1 MAFRPKIPGLQL
13 RAQPRIH
20 TVFPC
25 RPSRRRHLPGIM
37 PKTALAIKTG
47 KGSLQSAFDCVFSN
61 MIEFESVAH
70 QAWRLIH
77 GKTKPRGSLG
87 KLEALA
93 AQIAAVQG
101 SLAIEMERT
110 ALIVFMADHGIVKAG
125 VSAWP
130 QAITLEMARNFLA
143 GGAAATAFARKFDIP
158 VTLVDAGMCE
168 PMAHPQ
174 LLDRRIGSGTANFAH
189 GPAMTAAQC
198 ETALG
203 RGRKLARE
211 TPCDV
216 LCLGEMGI
224 GNTSS
229 AAMLAHKLLG
239 LPLPELIG
247 PGAGLDAGG
256 VARKRAVL
264 RKAAART
271 PARLEPVRAMA
282 EYGGFEIAM
291 LAGAMLGAAQSRRL
305 VLVDGFIA
313 TAAALAALQLESEC
327 RASLVFSHE
336 SAEPGHRLMLEAISA
351 EPLLQLDLRL
361 GEGTGALLAWPLL
374 RAAGAILS
382 GMASFE
388 DAGVSGKLP

>member
-1 MAFRPKIPGLQL
+1 M
-13 RAQPRIH
+13 
-20 TVFPC
+20 TE
-25 RPSRRRHLPGIM
+25 S
-37 PKTALAIKTG
+37 
-47 KGSLQSAFDCVFSN
+47 
-61 MIEFESVAH
+61 ESVMH

-101 SLAIEMERT
+101 STAPVMERA
-110 ALIVFMADHGIVKAG
+110 ALIVFIADHGIAKAG

-130 QAITLEMARNFLA
+130 QAVTREMARNFLA
-143 GGAAATAFARKFDIP
+143 GGAAATAFARKLDIP

-174 LLDRRIGSGTANFAH
+174 LLDRRMGPGAADFSQ

-198 ETALG
+198 ETALDHG
-203 RGRKLARE
+203 GKLARE
-211 TPCDV
+211 TPCDA

-239 LPLPELIG
+239 LPLPGLIG

-256 VARKRAVL
+256 VAHKRAVL

-271 PARLEPVRAMA
+271 PARLEPARAMA

-305 VLVDGFIA
+305 ILVDGFIA
-313 TAAALAALQLESEC
+313 TAAALAALQLEPAC

-336 SAEPGHRLMLEAISA
+336 SAEPGHRLMLKAISV
-351 EPLLQLDLRL
+351 EPLLRLELRL